1 MENFYGL
8 FQSSILVLLEFK
20 GHVFKKYFVL
30 QEVVIRL
37 HLYSSLRYIC
47 DIVILQNVILH
58 ETAEIH
64 TYQLHLKSK
73 TSVTERG
80 SVSFCGWWTF

>member
-1 MENFYGL
+1 MEIFYEL

-47 DIVILQNVILH
+47 DIVILQKIILH
-58 ETAEIH
+58 GTAEIH

-73 TSVTERG
+73 TSIREHS